1 MNRLYHESEDWVRHG
16 ACRQYDPELFFPV
29 SSSGPGHQTV
39 ELAKAVCRSCPVR
52 QECLRWALRAG
63 EADGVWGGT
72 TPEERRYM
80 RRELVP
86 AAS

>member
-1 MNRLYHESEDWVRHG
+1 MNRLYHESEDWVRQG

-29 SSSGPGHQTV
+29 STAGPGSQTTS
-39 ELAKAVCRSCPVR
+39 LAKAVCRSCPVR

-80 RRELVP
+80 RRDLLPV
-86 AAS
+86 AS